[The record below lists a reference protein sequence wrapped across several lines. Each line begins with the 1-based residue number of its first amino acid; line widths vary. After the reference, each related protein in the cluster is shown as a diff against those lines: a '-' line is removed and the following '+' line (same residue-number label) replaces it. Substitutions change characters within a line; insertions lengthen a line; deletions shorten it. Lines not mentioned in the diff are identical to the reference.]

1 MFLLKVALYLL
12 CLYFYFYS
20 EWIEEALTEH
30 DAEGNYY
37 QLLRFLLH
45 TFLKFEQDENIH
57 ENERD
62 EDESSSEEENEIE
75 NIKEEESSDSIP
87 KKPSANARSA
97 AAWSMLSQG
106 LALHEITIEPF
117 SLSEILRLHIL
128 SSGVKFGE
136 FLLIIFFGC

>member
-1 MFLLKVALYLL
+1 M
-12 CLYFYFYS
+12 
-20 EWIEEALTEH
+20 
-30 DAEGNYY
+30 
-37 QLLRFLLH
+37 LH

-62 EDESSSEEENEIE
+62 DDESSSEEENEVE

-136 FLLIIFFGC
+136 LLLTFLDVKNKVKSIFSPLTWRHQ

>member
-1 MFLLKVALYLL
+1 MTAKFFALSFIIKKPLFSYL
-12 CLYFYFYS
+12 

-57 ENERD
+57 ENDPD
-62 EDESSSEEENEIE
+62 EEESSSEDENVVE
-75 NIKEEESSDSIP
+75 NIKEEESTNSIP
-87 KKPSANARSA
+87 KKPSANARAA

-106 LALHEITIEPF
+106 LDLHEITIEPF

-128 SSGVKFGE
+128 SSGVKFGK
-136 FLLIIFFGC
+136 F